1 MTWSEW
7 VDSSYNIG
15 GFSIYNNTCTTEPG
29 FNDRRVVHIDWVIVR
44 PDEQIIENQ
53 AYSLTNLDE
62 F

>member
-1 MTWSEW
+1 M
-7 VDSSYNIG
+7 DSSYNIG